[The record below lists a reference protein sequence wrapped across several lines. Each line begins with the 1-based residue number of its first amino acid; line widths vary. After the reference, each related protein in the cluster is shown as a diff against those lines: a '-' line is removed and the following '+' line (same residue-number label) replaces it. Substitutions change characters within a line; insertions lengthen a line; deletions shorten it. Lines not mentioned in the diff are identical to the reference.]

1 MVEHCGQDN
10 RFMKLQS
17 YHTGELGT
25 TGVSVAECT
34 RGRKQM
40 LSLSLQEICRRK
52 VARQSYRAS
61 SGKSSGFERL
71 QSCFLR
77 EFPPSRR
84 PSADSE
90 VLGIRYP
97 LIASSS
103 AAMPHCLRG
112 LPAGGLGGLWR
123 RRLGSLVI
131 VRLEFDLRVSFFDV
145 PTESEVEG
153 AAEHSR
159 ACHGG
164 SCQSMSRKHAD
175 AIPISQKTRC
185 LGDE

>member
-1 MVEHCGQDN
+1 MPERPEFPSQNVPGVVSKCSAC
-10 RFMKLQS
+10 RFRRFAAARLPVS
-17 YHTGELGT
+17 HTGHRLGSPPASK
-25 TGVSVAECT
+25 GFSHVFFENS
-34 RGRKQM
+34 RP
-40 LSLSLQEICRRK
+40 
-52 VARQSYRAS
+52 RADHPPIP
-61 SGKSSGFERL
+61 R
-71 QSCFLR
+71 FL
-77 EFPPSRR
+77 ES
-84 PSADSE
+84 DT
-90 VLGIRYP
+90 L